1 MDIKLLDAILGDEDD
16 IISRMANISAFLYEH
31 ISDINWVGFYIVR
44 GDVLKVGPFQ
54 GKVACSNIPKG
65 KGVCGT
71 AWERLE
77 TIVVPDTHQFEGHIA
92 CDAASRSEVVIPI
105 LDENGEMFA
114 ELDVDSPLLDRFS
127 EKEVEFL
134 TQASKLVFYKGEN

>member
-1 MDIKLLDAILGDEDD
+1 MDIKQLEAILGDEED
-16 IISRMANISAFLYEH
+16 IISRMANISAFLYETVPN
-31 ISDINWVGFYIVR
+31 INWVGFYIVR

-92 CDAASRSEVVIPI
+92 CDVASRSEVVIPI
-105 LDENGEMFA
+105 LDEKGEMVA

-127 EKEVEFL
+127 DKDVEFL
-134 TQASKLVFYKGEN
+134 TACVNLVLKR

>member
-1 MDIKLLDAILGDEDD
+1 MDIKQLDAILGDEDD
-16 IISRMANISAFLYEH
+16 IISRMANISAFIYENLT
-31 ISDINWVGFYIVR
+31 DINWVGFYIVR

-77 TIVVPDTHQFEGHIA
+77 TIVVPDIHQFEGHIA

-105 LDENGEMFA
+105 FDKNGEMYA

-127 EKEVEFL
+127 EKEVKNL
-134 TQASKLVFYKGEN
+134 TAVSLLVQK

>member
-1 MDIKLLDAILGDEDD
+1 MDIKQLEAILGDEDD
-16 IISRMANISAFLYEH
+16 VISRMANISAFVYENLA
-31 ISDINWVGFYIVR
+31 DINWIGFYIVR

-92 CDAASRSEVVIPI
+92 CDPVSRSEVVIPI
-105 LDENGEMFA
+105 FDEKGDMYA
-114 ELDVDSPLLDRFS
+114 ELDVDSPLLNRFS
-127 EKEVEFL
+127 KKEVEFL
-134 TQASKLVFYKGEN
+134 TAVSLLVQK

>member
-1 MDIKLLDAILGDEDD
+1 MDIKLLDVILGDEDD
-16 IISRMANISAFLYEH
+16 IISRMANISAFLYENMA
-31 ISDINWVGFYIVR
+31 DINWVGFYIVR

-92 CDAASRSEVVIPI
+92 CDVASRSEVVIPI
-105 LDENGEMFA
+105 LDKNGEMLA
-114 ELDVDSPLLDRFS
+114 ELDVDSPLLDHFS
-127 EKEVEFL
+127 EKDVEFL
-134 TQASKLVFYKGEN
+134 TQASLLVFK